1 MGSWNEPDRKIS
13 PSRRLARLFLKAV
26 TEAFQFAEVR
36 AIHDTS
42 LARRGLSVSRSERQ
56 PYSWLAHRELIV
68 LVSKMLLQKV
78 RLKCCVQMFQDLFS
92 DVTH

>member
-1 MGSWNEPDRKIS
+1 MGSWNEPDINYRKIS
-13 PSRRLARLFLKAV
+13 PSRRLARLFRKAV

-42 LARRGLSVSRSERQ
+42 LSGSRSERQ